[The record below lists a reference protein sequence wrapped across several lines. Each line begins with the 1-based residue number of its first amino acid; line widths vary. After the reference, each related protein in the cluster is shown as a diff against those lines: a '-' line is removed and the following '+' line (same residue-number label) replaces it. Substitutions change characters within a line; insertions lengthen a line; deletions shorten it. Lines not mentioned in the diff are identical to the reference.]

1 MNLPGS
7 PEDLSCHM
15 LWLRRCWWRQGL
27 VWFGLVWFGLLWL
40 RRCWWR
46 QGFLE
51 PSTLILCP
59 LRLHVD
65 TDLDE
70 RVQYIL
76 KTYEYICKV
85 GSTLIFLLLTTVQD
99 ETNFARILSTVEK
112 YAGKR
117 SGESWEDL
125 QSRSNYKELVTEPTQ
140 DISRR
145 MIFFLR
151 PPT

>member
-1 MNLPGS
+1 M
-7 PEDLSCHM
+7 
-15 LWLRRCWWRQGL
+15 
-27 VWFGLVWFGLLWL
+27 
-40 RRCWWR
+40 
-46 QGFLE
+46 
-51 PSTLILCP
+51 ILCP

-125 QSRSNYKELVTEPTQ
+125 QSRSNYKELVSE
-140 DISRR
+140 SREK
-145 MIFFLR
+145 
-151 PPT
+151 

>member
-1 MNLPGS
+1 MI
-7 PEDLSCHM
+7 
-15 LWLRRCWWRQGL
+15 WLLC
-27 VWFGLVWFGLLWL
+27 
-40 RRCWWR
+40 
-46 QGFLE
+46 E
-51 PSTLILCP
+51 PSRVPGGLELPQALAEKMLVATRFLGMVHIALILCP

-140 DISRR
+140 DSDR
-145 MIFFLR
+145 
-151 PPT
+151 

>member
-1 MNLPGS
+1 M
-7 PEDLSCHM
+7 E
-15 LWLRRCWWRQGL
+15 Q
-27 VWFGLVWFGLLWL
+27 
-40 RRCWWR
+40 
-46 QGFLE
+46 
-51 PSTLILCP
+51 STLILCP

-145 MIFFLR
+145 MIFSQASDMREVHDLISRLVTGGTGLPAHLFLIAPKIDFR
-151 PPT
+151 QISAPNFLTDC